1 MVKMICKR
9 PHSSTLYGNVEEG
22 AKFDVPEGYVKQLE
36 NEGLAY
42 RPAAP
47 AAPAAP
53 KRRQRR

>member
-36 NEGLAY
+36 DQGLAY

-47 AAPAAP
+47 VVP